1 MNNCGCSDRFKCIT
15 HRFEGRKPPPD
26 SPDSDLMAQ
35 NDVIETTKTKT
46 ILVFIAKDKEGYEDA
61 IFAAD
66 NFKTLTEMINKWKI
80 DADMGY
86 WNDFRVKI
94 INYREE
100 SGI

>member
-1 MNNCGCSDRFKCIT
+1 MKPIT
-15 HRFEGRKPPPD
+15 AKG
-26 SPDSDLMAQ
+26 AQ
-35 NDVIETTKTKT
+35 NDVIETTKT

-66 NFKTLTEMINKWKI
+66 NLKTLIEMINKWKI